1 MITGAANASVGR
13 RRKIIAV
20 GVGPGDP
27 DLITV
32 KALKVIERA
41 DLVLVPVTSAGSSSV
56 ADAVIRAHLEVET
69 VPVVFPM
76 TRDEKTRR
84 DSLRQQLE
92 ALRPRWESSESV
104 ALPVIGDSALYAT
117 AAYLY
122 GVWKR
127 LEPSIQLELVPGVSA
142 HSLAGA
148 RAGRFL
154 ALGEEI
160 FSVVPGTARPDA
172 ILQVLK
178 SCDSAAIYKP
188 TALQDNLRAMVQ
200 SAGPWSEVLRVDR
213 GGLPGETILRGDA
226 ALSAPDT
233 YLSTLLLRR

>member
-1 MITGAANASVGR
+1 VISIKNSKNIT
-13 RRKIIAV
+13 KFIAV

-41 DLVLVPVTSAGSSSV
+41 DLVLVPVSGAGRDSV
-56 ADAVIRAHLEVET
+56 ADAVIRAHLKVET

-76 TRDEKTRR
+76 TRDDKAR
-84 DSLRQQLE
+84 DDLLRQQLE
-92 ALRPRWESSESV
+92 SLRPRWEGAESV

-122 GVWKR
+122 DVWKA
-127 LEPSIQLELVPGVSA
+127 LEPSLELELVPGVSA

-160 FSVVPGTARPDA
+160 FSVVPGTASLDA
-172 ILQVLK
+172 IVQALK
-178 SCDSAAIYKP
+178 SCDSAALYKP
-188 TALQDNLRAMVQ
+188 SGLREDPRAIVQ
-200 SAGPWSEVLRVDR
+200 STGPWSEVLRVDR
-213 GGLPGETILRGDA
+213 AGLPGEDVVRGDA

>member
-1 MITGAANASVGR
+1 MILI
-13 RRKIIAV
+13 KKFIAV

-41 DLVLVPVTSAGSSSV
+41 DLVLVPVPAAGRGSV
-56 ADAVIRAHLEVET
+56 ADAVIRAHLDVET
-69 VPVVFPM
+69 ISVVFPM
-76 TRDEKTRR
+76 TRDENAR
-84 DSLRQQLE
+84 DNLLRDQLE
-92 ALRPRWESSESV
+92 SFRPRWEGAGSV

-122 GVWKR
+122 RVWKA
-127 LEPSIQLELVPGVSA
+127 LEPSIELELVPGVSA

-148 RAGRFL
+148 RARRFL
-154 ALGEEI
+154 ALGEEV
-160 FSVVPGTARPDA
+160 FSVVPGTAQPDA
-172 ILQVLK
+172 IVQALK
-178 SCDSAAIYKP
+178 SCDSAALYKP
-188 TALQDNLRAMVQ
+188 SGLQDGLEAIIR

-213 GGLPGETILRGDA
+213 AGLPDENILRGGA